1 MGKKSLM
8 QRVISALVVVLV
20 VSLTAFAQAQE
31 QSQRL
36 PQSGANG
43 DGMDTHLFRP
53 AVDSKGFFSVNG
65 SDILGGNDFSFGL
78 VMDYGHNLMRL
89 EPGHGA
95 DALITHSFQGTFN
108 FNYGI
113 ASVASIGFTL
123 PVNLVGGD
131 AVQNIGPAGALYNSG
146 QLNSQSFGFFALHA
160 KYRVLRVERGFGL
173 AVLGQVGFSSPD
185 RDLAS
190 DGMFFWPQL
199 IAEKRFSSTGA
210 LKLGL
215 NVGYRAHTQSNP
227 QFNQLKEGP
236 AFENGNLLTAGF
248 GIAWRVIDPV
258 DLVADTYLTQL
269 LGGKSADPLRL
280 SNEVIGGIK
289 VFVERNSYLMLGA
302 GIRTTDGFEAAD
314 QRAVIGFIF
323 EPSIGDRDGDG
334 YKDDVDKCPD
344 DPEDFDGF
352 EDADGCPDPDNDKD
366 GILDVDDK
374 CPNNPENRNGV
385 EDQDGC
391 PEGVDGDKDGDGIPD
406 SLDKCPNDPEDR
418 DGFQDADGC
427 PDPDNDKDGIPDK
440 KDQCPNDPE
449 DRDGFQDQDGCPD
462 PDNDHDQIPDAQDR
476 CPNQPETYNGF
487 QDEDG
492 CPDKGNVIVQDNN
505 ILILQKVMFKTGSA
519 EILPE
524 SNAILDA
531 VSTTIIHHPEFT
543 LLEVQGHADERS
555 DDAYNLRLTKER
567 SQAVVEALVQ
577 RGVARDHLRSQGY
590 GEYCPLDEG
599 HNDAAWEKNRRVE
612 FKVLRTQD
620 GPTGVELGCKRARDK
635 GVNPAPVN

>member
-8 QRVISALVVVLV
+8 QRVISAIVVALAI
-20 VSLTAFAQAQE
+20 SLPGFTHAQE
-31 QSQRL
+31 LEHRL
-36 PQSGANG
+36 PEAGNG

-65 SDILGGNDFSFGL
+65 SDILGSNDISFGL
-78 VMDYGHNLMRL
+78 VMDYGHNIMRL
-89 EPGHGA
+89 VPGHGA

-113 ASVASIGFTL
+113 ASLASIGFTL
-123 PVNLVGGD
+123 PVNLAMGD
-131 AVQNIGPAGALYNSG
+131 PVTGVGPAGAPYNAG
-146 QLNSQSFGFFALHA
+146 QLNSQSFGFFALHG
-160 KYRVLRVERGFGL
+160 KYRITRVERGFGL
-173 AVLGQVGFSSPD
+173 AILGQVGFGSAD
-185 RDLAS
+185 KDLLGDS
-190 DGMFFWPQL
+190 TFFWPQL
-199 IAEKRFSSTGA
+199 IAEKRFSATGA
-210 LKLGL
+210 FKVGL
-215 NVGYRAHTQSNP
+215 NVGYRFHTQSNP
-227 QFNQLKEGP
+227 QFDQIKGGP
-236 AFENGNLLTAGF
+236 AFEYGNLATAGF
-248 GIAWRVIDPV
+248 GVAWRVIDPV

-280 SNEVIGGIK
+280 SNEVVGGIK

-302 GIRTTDGFEAAD
+302 GIRTTDGFQAAD
-314 QRAVIGFIF
+314 QRAIIGFIF

-406 SLDKCPNDPEDR
+406 SLDKCPNDPEDK
-418 DGFQDADGC
+418 DGFQDQDGC

-487 QDEDG
+487 EDKDG

-505 ILILQKVMFKTGSA
+505 ILILQKVMFKTASA
-519 EILPE
+519 EILPA

-531 VSTTIIHHPEFT
+531 VATTIIHHPEFT

-555 DDAYNLRLTKER
+555 DDNYNLRLTNER
-567 SQAVVEALVQ
+567 AHSVVEALVH
-577 RGVARDHLRSQGY
+577 RGVARQFLRSQGY

-612 FKVLRTQD
+612 FKVLKTQD

-635 GVNPAPVN
+635 GVNPAPVM